1 MKRTRLKHLYL
12 KNKTDTSRI
21 AYIKQRD
28 YCVSLLR
35 KTKKDHYVSLDEKDF
50 AGKQFWGTV
59 KVKPSE
65 KQTLVEVE
73 EIINEDWENAEI
85 LNNFFSVPNRNF
97 ASGLRNFKPIESQ
110 IGLVN
115 KNIRFYVKPLGITYS
130 FMVFKKD

>member
-1 MKRTRLKHLYL
+1 MHFMNKTLTKAHMKRTRLKHLYL

-50 AGKQFWGTV
+50 AGKQFWRAV

-65 KQTLVEVE
+65 KITLVEVE
-73 EIINEDWENAEI
+73 EIIN
-85 LNNFFSVPNRNF
+85 
-97 ASGLRNFKPIESQ
+97 
-110 IGLVN
+110 
-115 KNIRFYVKPLGITYS
+115 
-130 FMVFKKD
+130 